1 MTNEHAPAPNMPEAL
16 STEERAIHT
25 EPTPEAS
32 QCSSCIHRPY
42 CACRGK
48 TGHCGNY
55 IHMATRVIGGRFDL
69 LRFKA

>member
-1 MTNEHAPAPNMPEAL
+1 MKHEHASPNDAADVPTVARPQAAAKPEG
-16 STEERAIHT
+16 
-25 EPTPEAS
+25 S
-32 QCSSCIHRPY
+32 QCSTCIHQPY